1 MKKVSFLLIAI
12 ISIFSITSCD
22 KDCPKPLTPPVAEAG
37 NTQFV
42 QLPISTATLV
52 GSGTTTNPPI
62 TAYFWNVVSG
72 PNNPTIQSPVSATTI
87 VSNLV
92 AGTYKL
98 QLRVTDQAG
107 LTGVDTV
114 SIIVSASPIQ
124 TLTLQPENNT
134 TEARIVSFFPNGAG
148 TPSPSLSVSGWTSGG
163 APYIGRF
170 LLKFDYTAIATTAT
184 ILSAKLSLYANTTPP
199 EGNLIDAHF
208 GTANSFNLSRITS
221 TWSNTVTWNTQ
232 PSNVTTNQVTI
243 PQSTSSFQDN
253 IDIDVTQL
261 VVDMRASN
269 NYGFLGK
276 LVAEN
281 TYNSRQYFSS
291 TSSLPAKRPKLV
303 ITYTN

>member
-62 TAYFWNVVSG
+62 TAYLWNVVSG
-72 PNNPTIQSPVSATTI
+72 PNNPTIQSPVSATTV
-87 VSNLV
+87 VSNLI

-124 TLTLQPENNT
+124 TLTLQPANNPFEFT
-134 TEARIVSFFPNGAG
+134 IASNQGNFTGSNGGYFVASSWTAG
-148 TPSPSLSVSGWTSGG
+148 GTVNV
-163 APYIGRF
+163 RQF
-170 LLKFDYTAIATTAT
+170 VKFDYSTLPATAT
-184 ILSAKLSLYANTTPP
+184 ILNAKLSLYANLNPNN
-199 EGNLIDAHF
+199 GNLVDAQF
-208 GTANSFNLSRITS
+208 GTSNELSLQRVTS
-221 TWSNTVTWNTQ
+221 TWTTSTTWAGQ
-232 PSNVTTNQVTI
+232 PTSTLTNQVI
-243 PQSTSSFQDN
+243 VPQTSTPFQDN
-253 IDIDVTQL
+253 TDIDVTQL
-261 VVDMRASN
+261 VKDMIANSN
-269 NYGFLGK
+269 NGFLAK
-276 LVAEN
+276 IANEQP
-281 TYNSRQYFSS
+281 YNSRQYYSSFS
-291 TSSLPAKRPKLV
+291 TIIAKRPKLV
-303 ITYTN
+303 ITYN